1 MPPALP
7 SLPALP
13 ALCALLGLALALCCW
28 RPLGPATGDGPEFV
42 CISGEGTQLAVI
54 GFTTERSSN
63 GVLGLGVSLARL
75 NVLAGMGEKEAGGW
89 MELMG
94 VWGG

>member
-1 MPPALP
+1 MGTLAESERRLSWTPPALL
-7 SLPALP
+7 S
-13 ALCALLGLALALCCW
+13 
-28 RPLGPATGDGPEFV
+28 PLGPATGDGPDVV

-54 GFTTERSSN
+54 GFTTERSSS
-63 GVLGLGVSLARL
+63 GVLGLGVSPARL

>member
-7 SLPALP
+7 SLPT
-13 ALCALLGLALALCCW
+13 LCALLGLALALCCW